1 MGITKGQLLAGK
13 YRVERAMSGL
23 RSTRTRF
30 ASCAVIIALSL
41 QASSA
46 AAAPTKDQCVDADT
60 RAQDLRRDGK
70 LLSTREALKVC
81 VQQSCPRVVRE
92 DCTERLDELAR
103 VVPSIIFA
111 AKDGAGHDL
120 SAVAVTIDGKPF
132 ADHLDGSALELDPGE
147 HSFNFTS
154 GMLPP
159 VILTLVIRE
168 AERARHEAIVI
179 GPPPA
184 KPTLP
189 ERKPAQPVQTPND
202 ASSSSEQG
210 SPGSAQRAV
219 AWTALG
225 LGAAGIVVGSVFGL
239 ESKAKHDEAKS
250 CSATCP
256 DVPSH
261 NANEDALKFGNI
273 STVAF
278 IVGAVGVAGGLTLWL
293 TAKPAEASPSAS
305 LGVGLGAVQFR
316 STF

>member
-1 MGITKGQLLAGK
+1 MRTTFARCAAVTALA
-13 YRVERAMSGL
+13 
-23 RSTRTRF
+23 
-30 ASCAVIIALSL
+30 L

-46 AAAPTKDQCVDADT
+46 AAAPSKDQCVDADT

-70 LLSTREALKVC
+70 LLSTREALRVC
-81 VQQSCPRVVRE
+81 VHQSCPKVVRE

-103 VVPSIIFA
+103 VVPSVIFA

-120 SAVAVTIDGKPF
+120 SAVTVTIDGKPF
-132 ADHLDGSALELDPGE
+132 VDHLDGSALELDPGE
-147 HSFNFTS
+147 HRFNFTS
-154 GMLPP
+154 GSLPAAA
-159 VILTLVIRE
+159 LTLVIRE
-168 AERARHEAIVI
+168 GERARHEAIVI

-184 KPTLP
+184 KPTLAEP
-189 ERKPAQPVQTPND
+189 KPAPPAPAAPATD
-202 ASSSSEQG
+202 SGSSSEQG
-210 SPGSAQRAV
+210 APGSTQRV
-219 AWTALG
+219 LGWTALG

-239 ESKAKHDEAKS
+239 ESKAKHDQAKS

-256 DVPSH
+256 DVTSH

-316 STF
+316 SSF